1 MLQVKAHD
9 RDLGFNGY
17 LLYVISNGDEESK
30 FKLDTITGE
39 LRVDNFLDRETK
51 FEYTLNITVYDQ
63 GLPQKSASKQIHIV
77 VKDVNDNPPVFLK
90 SAFSFY
96 FPENT
101 PIGTPVITLTAN
113 DLDEGINGR
122 VQYTLVTD
130 TKDFHLNQN
139 TGLLKVSNPLGKK
152 CFLIIFVT
160 KSKTILQTLYL
171 KLFFL
176 SCRS

>member
-77 VKDVNDNPPVFLK
+77 VKDVND
-90 SAFSFY
+90 
-96 FPENT
+96 
-101 PIGTPVITLTAN
+101 
-113 DLDEGINGR
+113 
-122 VQYTLVTD
+122 
-130 TKDFHLNQN
+130 
-139 TGLLKVSNPLGKK
+139 
-152 CFLIIFVT
+152 
-160 KSKTILQTLYL
+160 
-171 KLFFL
+171 
-176 SCRS
+176 